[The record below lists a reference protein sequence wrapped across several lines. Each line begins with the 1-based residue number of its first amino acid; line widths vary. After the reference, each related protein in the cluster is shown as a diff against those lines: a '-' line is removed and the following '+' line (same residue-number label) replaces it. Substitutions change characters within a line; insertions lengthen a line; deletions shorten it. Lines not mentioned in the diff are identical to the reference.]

1 MVYGGI
7 HWSGVSAVGMGESQ
21 GAVSPSEA
29 LTFHWLHLSGLMV
42 GFLGGRSDVPLL
54 GMAMCNLVSLG
65 AGDKYSYGPKRT
77 SKSRLCQLARAAQH

>member
-1 MVYGGI
+1 MVGYTGQVYQLLGWEKVGG
-7 HWSGVSAVGMGESQ
+7 SF
-21 GAVSPSEA
+21 PSVA

-42 GFLGGRSDVPLL
+42 GFFGGRSGVSLL

-77 SKSRLCQLARAAQH
+77 SKSRLCQLARVAQH